1 MRERSPLCPTRK
13 LKTFS
18 NYIKEYSKMFLYRR
32 GTVGF
37 LGGLS
42 VALLLAGCAGEVQ
55 VGDVGGK
62 VYVYEKEG
70 FGGEFLIQMK
80 EDNTFEYYEGFLSS
94 YIGAGKWQLDGNTL
108 LIRDTVISWDV
119 KENYFAVDGNDL
131 VFLAGESDNFTHLTV
146 SDGERFVGHPM
157 EEYFPTKS
165 E

>member
-1 MRERSPLCPTRK
+1 MEQWDFWGYFPLPFCWPDARVRSRWAMSAVRCMSTK
-13 LKTFS
+13 
-18 NYIKEYSKMFLYRR
+18 RR
-32 GTVGF
+32 A
-37 LGGLS
+37 S
-42 VALLLAGCAGEVQ
+42 AASS
-55 VGDVGGK
+55 
-62 VYVYEKEG
+62 
-70 FGGEFLIQMK
+70 
-80 EDNTFEYYEGFLSS
+80 LSS